1 MAEVEAGE
9 QTVSA
14 QQLDARRRWRDT
26 IAARIAGFQTL
37 IDDHQ
42 EQATRGLL
50 PREELDWVAKEIRG
64 WTRHLETLTA
74 RIEQLQEE
82 RA

>member
-1 MAEVEAGE
+1 MAEAGE

-14 QQLDARRRWRDT
+14 QQLDAQRRWRDT
-26 IAARIAGFQTL
+26 LAARIAGFQTL

-42 EQATRGLL
+42 EQAARGLL
-50 PREELDWVAKEIRG
+50 PQEELDWVAKEIRG
-64 WTRHLETLTA
+64 WTRHLDTLTA

-82 RA
+82 RI

>member
-1 MAEVEAGE
+1 MAETGE

-42 EQATRGLL
+42 EQAAQGLL
-50 PREELDWVAKEIRG
+50 PQEELDWVAKEIRG

>member
-1 MAEVEAGE
+1 MAETGE
-9 QTVSA
+9 QAVSA

-42 EQATRGLL
+42 EQAAQGLL
-50 PREELDWVAKEIRG
+50 PQEELDWVAKEIRG

-74 RIEQLQEE
+74 RVEQLHEE

>member
-1 MAEVEAGE
+1 MAETGE

-37 IDDHQ
+37 INDHQ
-42 EQATRGLL
+42 EQAARGLL

>member
-1 MAEVEAGE
+1 MAEAGE

-42 EQATRGLL
+42 EQVAQGLL
-50 PREELDWVAKEIRG
+50 PQEELDWVAKEIRG

>member
-1 MAEVEAGE
+1 MAETGE

-37 IDDHQ
+37 INDHQ
-42 EQATRGLL
+42 EQAARGLL
-50 PREELDWVAKEIRG
+50 PQEELDWVAKEIRG

>member
-1 MAEVEAGE
+1 MAEAGE

-14 QQLDARRRWRDT
+14 RQLDARQRWRDT

-42 EQATRGLL
+42 EQAVQGLL
-50 PREELDWVAKEIRG
+50 PQEELDWVAKEIRG

>member
-1 MAEVEAGE
+1 MAEAEAGE

-42 EQATRGLL
+42 EQATQGLL

-82 RA
+82 RV